1 MTSMSAA
8 DVKNHFTQIFGPD
21 LGAKYYGLRNQVIHV
36 NMHWAM
42 IRELVKSEE
51 RRSLLKTTG
60 GYFFITTHKI
70 FGDDVILRLSRLV
83 DRAKQGGQDNLS
95 LWALLGDIN
104 DPCIESKVRNLIEE
118 AERKIAPLKVHRHK
132 RIAHFDLRLALNDP
146 NFSLPPI
153 SNQSIDEALA
163 AVAEVL
169 GQLQDEYE
177 GASTERE
184 WVPIETVSEIE
195 GLLYYLENG
204 LNNEE
209 SRRR

>member
-8 DVKNHFTQIFGPD
+8 DVKNHFMQIFGPD

-60 GYFFITTHKI
+60 GYFFITAHRI
-70 FGDDVILRLSRLV
+70 FGDDVILRLTRFV
-83 DRAKQGGQDNLS
+83 DRAKQRGQDNLS
-95 LWALLGDIN
+95 LRALLGDIS
-104 DPCIESKVRNLIEE
+104 DPYIESKIRNLIEE

-153 SNQSIDEALA
+153 SNQSVDEALS
-163 AVAEVL
+163 AVGEVL
-169 GQLQDEYE
+169 GQLEDEYA
-177 GASTERE
+177 GTSTVHE
-184 WVPIETVSEIE
+184 WVPVQTVPEVE
-195 GLLYYLENG
+195 GLLYYLEDG
-204 LNNEE
+204 LSQDQ